1 MPLTLHV
8 HQFNAICA
16 PEPSFYLLII
26 ALYSILK
33 STKFKLS
40 FTIDLAFNRLVNQT
54 ESQWMPEVV
63 GGWQKIKTSA

>member
-8 HQFNAICA
+8 HQFNATCA

-40 FTIDLAFNRLVNQT
+40 FTIDLAFNRLVTQT
-54 ESQWMPEVV
+54 EIQWMPEVV